1 MLSGFI
7 LRFILRMRDSK
18 AAGREKFGKLFYLPR
33 PGREYFVFCEYLEQ
47 KT

>member
-1 MLSGFI
+1 
-7 LRFILRMRDSK
+7 MRDSK
-18 AAGREKFGKLFYLPR
+18 AAGREKFEKLFHLPR